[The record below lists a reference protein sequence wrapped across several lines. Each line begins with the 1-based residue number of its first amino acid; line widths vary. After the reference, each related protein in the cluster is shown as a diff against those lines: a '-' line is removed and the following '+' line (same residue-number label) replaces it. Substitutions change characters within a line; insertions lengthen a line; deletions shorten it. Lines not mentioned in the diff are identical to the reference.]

1 MSKTKI
7 KQHCILTAIIA
18 TAFLAFCVLGG
29 DDLPGQPMS
38 WSFFIGS
45 KVIALMVIILCI
57 LVGKIC
63 RRKGL
68 LPEPTNIESEPE
80 DGWED

>member
-1 MSKTKI
+1 MNKTKI
-7 KQHCILTAIIA
+7 KQHCILTAIIS

-45 KVIALMVIILCI
+45 KIVALMVILLCI
-57 LVGKIC
+57 LAGKIC
-63 RRKGL
+63 KRRGL
-68 LPEPTNIESEPE
+68 LPETTQTE
-80 DGWED
+80 DETEEGWEN